1 MGIESATSVALQ
13 GMQVKLHGF
22 ESLSAMP
29 ISDLIGSHSKD
40 EDALQ

>member
-13 GMQVKLHGF
+13 GMHVKFQGF

-29 ISDLIGSHSKD
+29 ISDPIGSHFKK
-40 EDALQ
+40 EHALQ